1 MKTKLAIVV
10 GVVVIL
16 ATATTLIIRH
26 QTQKPLVFAGYA
38 TPEASFESYLAA
50 VNNRDINALLACF
63 APEDQKVIEPMLQG
77 LSDND
82 RAAFLAHKVDEVKGS
97 QITDKKII
105 SDNQIELT
113 VSSPNQPAETIRLEK
128 VGNEWKFYG
137 NAQPRTNN

>member
-113 VSSPNQPAETIRLEK
+113 ISHPNQPAETIRLEK
-128 VGNEWKFYG
+128 VGSEWKFYG